1 MNRNSPT
8 PLARDPAELFRRV
21 TYLMLFRVVVTTLLL
36 GAAIAAG
43 LAVPNGR
50 LPIDDLAERS
60 GHADVLFIAVGVTY
74 ALTLIWAALLRPV
87 RKSYVAAQRLA
98 VAQVGCDLAAVTLLV
113 HFTGGAESEFAFLY
127 LLVIVGASTVV
138 SRATLV
144 VAGVATALYVAVAI
158 VDRIG
163 LLPGWQS
170 GVSETHTPL
179 SVLMRTLA
187 INIVALLATAA
198 LASRLSVELRR
209 AGENLAAQGARLL
222 DLATLHDDM
231 VRSLS
236 SGLITLSDDARIQ
249 SVNPAGE
256 EILELG
262 AAEAFGRPIEDL
274 WPGFEA
280 ACSDGASAAPLHR
293 TELTV
298 KKLDGEERIVGLSV
312 SPLFS
317 AQRVLIGRVVNF
329 QDLTDLRRMQQQVE
343 RTAHL
348 AVIGRLAAGVAHEI
362 RNPLAAISGSIE
374 MLRSASDAEGADREL
389 WEIVGR
395 EIDRLNAQI
404 TDLLEYARPRAP
416 EIERLDVASMIAE
429 LLRVFHND
437 RRLAGDRVSLL
448 PVAGP
453 LWTDADPNQLRQ
465 VLWNLLRNAAEASP
479 GGEPIAIS
487 ADVDGEWVRI
497 TVRDRGPGIAEQD
510 RAGLFEPF
518 ASTKL
523 GGTGLGLATVHRIVH
538 EHGGHVEIGNADG
551 GGALATVRLPRKESP
566 RA

>member
-158 VDRIG
+158 VDRVG
-163 LLPGWQS
+163 LVPGWQS
-170 GVSETHTPL
+170 GVAETHTPL